1 MLVAK
6 NINQY
11 NDNNLYFCDAIKNNI
26 MADSQFIRIIYS
38 TENFILNGISILL
51 EFKDINICKYYNKF
65 RISFCP
71 NINNILMDKMIDIE
85 HSILQKI
92 NIKNKQ
98 PSFKVAEQLMN
109 HNIKL
114 FLDND
119 ENMDVSKMLIII
131 KISGIWETESQYG
144 VTYKF
149 IKTNHLS

>member
-11 NDNNLYFCDAIKNNI
+11 NDNNIYFCDAIKNNI
-26 MADSQFIRIIYS
+26 MIDGQFIRIIYS

-51 EFKDINICKYYNKF
+51 DFKDISVCKYYNKF
-65 RISFCP
+65 RVSFCP
-71 NINNILMDKMIDIE
+71 NINNILMTKIIDIE

-92 NIKNKQ
+92 NIKNKI
-98 PSFKVAEQLMN
+98 PCFKVAEQIKN
-109 HNIKL
+109 NNIKL
-114 FLDND
+114 FLDNEELD
-119 ENMDVSKMLIII
+119 ANKMLFIL
-131 KISGIWETESQYG
+131 KISGIWETDSQYG